1 LAVFIRSFRVKKK
14 SVLFLLLSALAFIYG
29 FQFAVPLYEER
40 YITTLSW
47 VVANRLIVIDPG
59 HGGEDPGVLGTTGV
73 HEKDIVL
80 SVSKKL
86 AAILREAGA
95 EAVLTRDSDRD
106 LSDSNV
112 KDLYSAKIQDLSR
125 RVELANNRGADIF
138 ISIHVNSFPNPREDG
153 AQTFYQPGS
162 EESRKL
168 SLAIQQEMNR
178 FLANPGREAKPVDYF
193 ANRMTKM
200 PSTIVEIGF
209 ITNPKEEKLMLDQH
223 YQSKVAWAIYAGIV
237 RYFALPKPAFAVPLP
252 FSRSES

>member
-1 LAVFIRSFRVKKK
+1 LPVFVRSLRFKKRQ
-14 SVLFLLLSALAFIYG
+14 VLIILLLALTCVYG
-29 FQFAVPLYEER
+29 FQYASSCYEER
-40 YITTLSW
+40 YIATLSW
-47 VVANRLIVIDPG
+47 AVANKLIVIDPG

-86 AAILREAGA
+86 AAVLREAGA
-95 EAVLTRDSDRD
+95 EVVLTRDTDKELSDPEVRD
-106 LSDSNV
+106 L
-112 KDLYSAKIQDLSR
+112 YTAKIQDLSR

-138 ISIHVNSFPNPREDG
+138 ISIHVNSFPDPREDG

-162 EESRKL
+162 EESKKL
-168 SLAIQQEMNR
+168 GLAIQQELNR

-209 ITNPKEEKLMLDQH
+209 ITNPKEEKLMLDEH
-223 YQSKVAWAIYAGIV
+223 YQSKVAWAVYAGIV
-237 RYFALPKPAFAVPLP
+237 RYFALPKPAFAVPLKQLQI
-252 FSRSES
+252 